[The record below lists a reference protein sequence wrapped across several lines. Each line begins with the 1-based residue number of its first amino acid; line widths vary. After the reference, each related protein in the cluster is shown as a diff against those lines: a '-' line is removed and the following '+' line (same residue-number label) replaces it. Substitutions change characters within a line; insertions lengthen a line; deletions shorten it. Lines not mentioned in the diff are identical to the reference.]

1 VQTGPVLWSSD
12 VTKGWQALADK
23 RLAHLNELFETGRWR
38 RYYTKAAFL
47 ENLIEAKS
55 AVETWSI
62 LSGDVA
68 APAGLEREQSSTR
81 YREALPGASF
91 VVSGARHP
99 SDA

>member
-1 VQTGPVLWSSD
+1 VQGRPVLWSSD
-12 VTKGWQALADK
+12 VTKGWHALADK

-47 ENLIEAKS
+47 ENLTEAQW

-62 LSGDVA
+62 LSGDEPT
-68 APAGLEREQSSTR
+68 PAGLEREQSSTR
-81 YREALPGASF
+81 YRKALPSASF
-91 VVSGARHP
+91 VVNGVRHP